1 MRNIALAVATAGA
14 LSLSAAPARAGDFYT
29 AGFAGAVFADEADA
43 DATVLTTEL
52 KGDQSFDPGF
62 VIGGAGG
69 YKFDFGVRLEGEIAH
84 RRNGFDDFSGIPTGG
99 DLGATSLMANIWYE
113 FDTGTALHP
122 FIGGGLGA
130 AIVDVDDFTFGA
142 AALRSDS
149 QTAFAYQVGAGLAY
163 DLSDNVTL
171 TAEYRFFVAEDVDVN
186 DVIEIVDTV
195 PLGVRD
201 KFDYQ
206 AHAFMLGIR
215 YRL

>member
-1 MRNIALAVATAGA
+1 V
-14 LSLSAAPARAGDFYT
+14 
-29 AGFAGAVFADEADA
+29 AGFTGAVFADEADA
-43 DATVLTTEL
+43 DATVFTTEL

-62 VIGGAGG
+62 VVGGAGG
-69 YKFDFGVRLEGEIAH
+69 YKFDFGLRLEGEIAY
-84 RRNGFDDFSGIPTGG
+84 RRNGFDDFSGTPTGG

-130 AIVDVDDFTFGA
+130 AIIDVDDFTFGSVG
-142 AALRSDS
+142 LRSDS

-171 TAEYRFFVAEDVDVN
+171 TAEYRFFVAQDITAE

-195 PLGVRD
+195 PLGIRD

-206 AHAFMLGIR
+206 AHAVMLGIR